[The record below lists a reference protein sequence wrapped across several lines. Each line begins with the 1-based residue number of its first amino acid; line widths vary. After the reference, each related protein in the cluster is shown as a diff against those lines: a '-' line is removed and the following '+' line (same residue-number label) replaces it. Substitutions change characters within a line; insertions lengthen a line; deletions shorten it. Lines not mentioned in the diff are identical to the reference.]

1 MTANSGPFCR
11 RGITRAAGPR
21 GESMS
26 IYEAV
31 GLAWVIFTSG
41 VATAAIL
48 FLAFVGFRTIV
59 KSQQIRDD
67 VPTEVK
73 QMFKITR

>member
-1 MTANSGPFCR
+1 
-11 RGITRAAGPR
+11 
-21 GESMS
+21 MS

-41 VATAAIL
+41 IATAAIL
-48 FLAFVGFRTIV
+48 FLAFVGFKAIL
-59 KSQQIRDD
+59 KSQQVRDE

-73 QMFKITR
+73 QIFKITR

>member
-1 MTANSGPFCR
+1 
-11 RGITRAAGPR
+11 
-21 GESMS
+21 MS

-59 KSQQIRDD
+59 KSQQLRDD